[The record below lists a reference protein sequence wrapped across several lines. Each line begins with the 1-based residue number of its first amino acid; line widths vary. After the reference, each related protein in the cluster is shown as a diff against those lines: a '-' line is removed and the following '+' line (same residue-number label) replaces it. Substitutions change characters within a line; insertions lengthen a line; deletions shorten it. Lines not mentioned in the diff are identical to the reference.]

1 MQEALLGR
9 ADHPLYERLVRWLR
23 ATAKASR
30 EGRVT
35 REDELATGTYIV
47 CEEWPSRAA
56 YLEFSRYRLTLEAM
70 LYTEES
76 SPGDPL

>member
-9 ADHPLYERLVRWLR
+9 ADHPLYDRLVRWLR
-23 ATAKASR
+23 ATAVASR

-35 REDELATGTYIV
+35 REEELSNGAYIV

-56 YLEFSRYRLTLEAM
+56 YLELARHRMTLEAM

-76 SPGDPL
+76 SPGEPL